1 MDILL
6 FIKSIIMGI
15 VEGVTEFLPISSTGY
30 LILSADIM
38 DFWSKEKRD
47 LFIVFIQ
54 LGAIL
59 AVIYD
64 YWGRL
69 WNALIGLLTGKAQGL
84 DNPLGWA
91 LL

>member
-6 FIKSIIMGI
+6 LIKAVIMGI
-15 VEGVTEFLPISSTGY
+15 VEGIAEFLPISSTGY
-30 LILSADIM
+30 LILSADLM
-38 DFWSKEKRD
+38 DFLDKEKRD

-69 WNALIGLLTGKAQGL
+69 YNALIGLLTGKAQGL
-84 DNPLGWA
+84 TNPVVWVWL
-91 LL
+91 